1 MDGCPRQNP
10 AYSAGVRC
18 VGSIAT
24 TVSECARGLQAA
36 PEAAGTG
43 PLGGRES
50 TKTRLYIIGREILD
64 SRGNPTV
71 EAEVQLASDLIV
83 RAAVPSGASTGER
96 EAIELRDNDKKRYGG
111 KGVLKAVAN
120 IDNIIGDKLLG
131 MDSLMQGSID
141 KMMIDLD
148 GTPNKAK
155 LGANAILAVSMAVA
169 RASAMELNIPLY
181 RYLGGVNA
189 NTLPV
194 PMSNIL
200 NGGAHADNN
209 VDIQEFMIM
218 PLGAKSFKQALQMN
232 AEVFHSLKAILKKR
246 GLVTSVGDE
255 GGFAPN
261 LASNEE
267 AFIVIVEAIKAA
279 GYIPGKDI
287 YLAID
292 AAASSFFKD
301 GKYLFEGKKVNSDA
315 MIKYYESMIAKYPIC
330 SIEDGLA
337 ENDWSGWKKMNAK
350 LGNKIQIVGD
360 DVFVTNPAIIAKGI
374 KDNIANSVLIKL
386 NQIGTVTETIDA
398 INMAHKAGWTTV
410 VSHRSGETGDTF
422 IADLA
427 VALNTGQIKTGS
439 LSRSERIEKYNELL
453 RIEEELYDLAYFPG
467 KSVIKQLSK

>member
-1 MDGCPRQNP
+1 MSD
-10 AYSAGVRC
+10 
-18 VGSIAT
+18 I
-24 TVSECARGLQAA
+24 
-36 PEAAGTG
+36 
-43 PLGGRES
+43 
-50 TKTRLYIIGREILD
+50 LYIIGREILD

-71 EAEVQLASDLIV
+71 EAEVHLDSEIMAI
-83 RAAVPSGASTGER
+83 AAVPSGASTGER
-96 EAIELRDNDKKRYGG
+96 EAIELRDGDKKRYGG
-111 KGVLKAVAN
+111 KGVLKAVSN
-120 IDNIIGDKLLG
+120 IDNMSDELWGT
-131 MDSLMQGSID
+131 DSLLQGQID
-141 KMMIDLD
+141 KIMIDMD

-169 RASAMELNIPLY
+169 RASALELNIPLY

-189 NTLPV
+189 KTLPV

-218 PLGAKSFKQALQMN
+218 PLGAKSFQQALQMN

-267 AFIVIVEAIKAA
+267 AFIVIVEAIKTA

-292 AAASSFFKD
+292 AAASSFYKN
-301 GKYLFEGKKVNSDA
+301 GKYLFEGKKVSSDA
-315 MIKYYESMIAKYPIC
+315 MIKYYESMIDKYPIC

-337 ENDWSGWKKMNAK
+337 ENDWTGWKKMTAK
-350 LGNKIQIVGD
+350 LGSKIQIVGD
-360 DVFVTNPAIIAKGI
+360 DVFVTNPKIIAKGI

-439 LSRSERIEKYNELL
+439 ISRSERIEKYNQLL
-453 RIEEELYDLAYFPG
+453 RIEEELGEAAYFPG
-467 KSVIKQLSK
+467 KSIIKQL

>member
-1 MDGCPRQNP
+1 MSD
-10 AYSAGVRC
+10 
-18 VGSIAT
+18 I
-24 TVSECARGLQAA
+24 
-36 PEAAGTG
+36 
-43 PLGGRES
+43 
-50 TKTRLYIIGREILD
+50 LYIIGREILD

-71 EAEVQLASDLIV
+71 EAEVHLDSEIMAI
-83 RAAVPSGASTGER
+83 AAVPSGASTGER
-96 EAIELRDNDKKRYGG
+96 EAIELRDGDKKRYGG
-111 KGVLKAVAN
+111 KGVLKAVSN
-120 IDNIIGDKLLG
+120 IDNISDELWGT
-131 MDSLMQGSID
+131 DSLLQGQID
-141 KMMIDLD
+141 KIMIDMD

-155 LGANAILAVSMAVA
+155 LGANAMLAVSMAVA
-169 RASAMELNIPLY
+169 RASALELNIPLY

-189 NTLPV
+189 KTLPV

-218 PLGAKSFKQALQMN
+218 PLGAKSFQQALQMN

-267 AFIVIVEAIKAA
+267 AFIVIVEAIKTA

-292 AAASSFFKD
+292 AAASSFYKD
-301 GKYLFEGKKVNSDA
+301 GKYLFEGKKVSSDA

-337 ENDWSGWKKMNAK
+337 ENDWTGWKKMTAK
-350 LGNKIQIVGD
+350 LGSKIQIVGD
-360 DVFVTNPAIIAKGI
+360 DVFVTNPKIIAKGI

-439 LSRSERIEKYNELL
+439 ISRSERIEKYNQLL
-453 RIEEELYDLAYFPG
+453 RIEEELGEAAYFPG
-467 KSVIKQLSK
+467 KSIIKQI

>member
-1 MDGCPRQNP
+1 MSD
-10 AYSAGVRC
+10 
-18 VGSIAT
+18 I
-24 TVSECARGLQAA
+24 
-36 PEAAGTG
+36 
-43 PLGGRES
+43 
-50 TKTRLYIIGREILD
+50 LYILGREILD

-169 RASAMELNIPLY
+169 RGSAMELNMPLY

-189 NTLPV
+189 HTLPV

-279 GYIPGKDI
+279 GYIPGRDI

-292 AAASSFFKD
+292 AAASSFFQQ

-315 MIKYYESMIAKYPIC
+315 MIRYYESMVAKYPIC

-337 ENDWSGWKKMNAK
+337 ENDWSGWKKMTAK

-360 DVFVTNPAIIAKGI
+360 DVFVTNPAIIAQGI

-453 RIEEELYDLAYFPG
+453 RIEEELHDIAYFPG

>member
-1 MDGCPRQNP
+1 MSD
-10 AYSAGVRC
+10 
-18 VGSIAT
+18 I
-24 TVSECARGLQAA
+24 
-36 PEAAGTG
+36 
-43 PLGGRES
+43 
-50 TKTRLYIIGREILD
+50 LYIIGREILD

-209 VDIQEFMIM
+209 VDIQEFMVM

-315 MIKYYESMIAKYPIC
+315 MIKYYESMLAKYPIC

-398 INMAHKAGWTTV
+398 INMAHKAGWTAV

-439 LSRSERIEKYNELL
+439 LSRSERIEKYNQLL

>member
-1 MDGCPRQNP
+1 MRIKNKQEEKMSD
-10 AYSAGVRC
+10 
-18 VGSIAT
+18 I
-24 TVSECARGLQAA
+24 
-36 PEAAGTG
+36 
-43 PLGGRES
+43 
-50 TKTRLYIIGREILD
+50 LYIIGREILD

-71 EAEVQLASDLIV
+71 EAEVHLDSEIMAI
-83 RAAVPSGASTGER
+83 AAVPSGASTGER
-96 EAIELRDNDKKRYGG
+96 EAIELRDGDKKRYGG
-111 KGVLKAVAN
+111 KGVLKAVSN
-120 IDNIIGDKLLG
+120 IDNISDELWGT
-131 MDSLMQGSID
+131 DSLLQGQID
-141 KMMIDLD
+141 KIMIDMD

-169 RASAMELNIPLY
+169 RASALELNIPLY

-189 NTLPV
+189 KTLPV

-267 AFIVIVEAIKAA
+267 AFIVIVEAIKTA

-292 AAASSFFKD
+292 AAASSFYKD
-301 GKYLFEGKKVNSDA
+301 GKYLFEGKKVSSDA
-315 MIKYYESMIAKYPIC
+315 MIKYYESMIDKYPIC

-337 ENDWSGWKKMNAK
+337 ENDWTGWKKMTAK
-350 LGNKIQIVGD
+350 LGSKIQIVGD
-360 DVFVTNPAIIAKGI
+360 DVFVTNPKIIAKGI

-439 LSRSERIEKYNELL
+439 ISRSERIEKYNQLL
-453 RIEEELYDLAYFPG
+453 RIEEELGEAAYFPG
-467 KSVIKQLSK
+467 KSIIKQI

>member
-1 MDGCPRQNP
+1 MSD
-10 AYSAGVRC
+10 
-18 VGSIAT
+18 I
-24 TVSECARGLQAA
+24 
-36 PEAAGTG
+36 
-43 PLGGRES
+43 
-50 TKTRLYIIGREILD
+50 LYIIGREILD

-71 EAEVQLASDLIV
+71 EAEVHLDNEIMAI
-83 RAAVPSGASTGER
+83 AAVPSGASTGER
-96 EAIELRDNDKKRYGG
+96 EAIELRDGDKKRYGG
-111 KGVLKAVAN
+111 KGVLKAVSN
-120 IDNIIGDKLLG
+120 IDNISDELWGT
-131 MDSLMQGSID
+131 DSLLQGQID
-141 KMMIDLD
+141 KIMIDMD

-169 RASAMELNIPLY
+169 RVSALELNIPLY

-189 NTLPV
+189 KTLPV

-267 AFIVIVEAIKAA
+267 AFIVIVEAIKTA

-292 AAASSFFKD
+292 AAASSFYKD
-301 GKYLFEGKKVNSDA
+301 GKYLFEGKKVSSDA
-315 MIKYYESMIAKYPIC
+315 MIKYYESMIDKYPIC

-337 ENDWSGWKKMNAK
+337 ENDWTGWKKMNAK
-350 LGNKIQIVGD
+350 LGSKIQIVGD
-360 DVFVTNPAIIAKGI
+360 DVFVTNPKIIAKGI

-439 LSRSERIEKYNELL
+439 ISRSERIEKYNQLL
-453 RIEEELYDLAYFPG
+453 RIEEELGEAAYFPG
-467 KSVIKQLSK
+467 KSIIKQL

>member
-1 MDGCPRQNP
+1 MSD
-10 AYSAGVRC
+10 
-18 VGSIAT
+18 I
-24 TVSECARGLQAA
+24 
-36 PEAAGTG
+36 
-43 PLGGRES
+43 
-50 TKTRLYIIGREILD
+50 LYIIGREILD

-71 EAEVQLASDLIV
+71 EAEVHLDSEIMAI
-83 RAAVPSGASTGER
+83 AAVPSGASTGER
-96 EAIELRDNDKKRYGG
+96 EAIELRDGDKKRYGG
-111 KGVLKAVAN
+111 KGVLKAVSN
-120 IDNIIGDKLLG
+120 IDNISDELWGT
-131 MDSLMQGSID
+131 DSLLQGQID
-141 KMMIDLD
+141 KIMIDMD

-169 RASAMELNIPLY
+169 RASALELNIPLY

-189 NTLPV
+189 KTLPV

-267 AFIVIVEAIKAA
+267 AFIVIVEAIKTA

-292 AAASSFFKD
+292 AAASSFYKD
-301 GKYLFEGKKVNSDA
+301 GKYLFEGKKVSSDA
-315 MIKYYESMIAKYPIC
+315 MIKYYESMIDKYPIC

-337 ENDWSGWKKMNAK
+337 ENDWTGWKKMNAK
-350 LGNKIQIVGD
+350 LGSKIQIVGD
-360 DVFVTNPAIIAKGI
+360 DVFVTNPKIIAKGI

-439 LSRSERIEKYNELL
+439 ISRSERIEKYNQLL
-453 RIEEELYDLAYFPG
+453 RIEEELGEAAYFPG
-467 KSVIKQLSK
+467 KSIIKQL

>member
-1 MDGCPRQNP
+1 MSD
-10 AYSAGVRC
+10 
-18 VGSIAT
+18 I
-24 TVSECARGLQAA
+24 
-36 PEAAGTG
+36 
-43 PLGGRES
+43 
-50 TKTRLYIIGREILD
+50 LYIIGREILD

-111 KGVLKAVAN
+111 KGVLKAVSN
-120 IDNIIGDKLLG
+120 IDNISDELWGT
-131 MDSLMQGSID
+131 DSLLQGQID
-141 KMMIDLD
+141 KIMIDMD

-169 RASAMELNIPLY
+169 RASALELNIPLY

-189 NTLPV
+189 KTLPV

-267 AFIVIVEAIKAA
+267 AFIVIVEAIKTA

-292 AAASSFFKD
+292 AAASSFYKD
-301 GKYLFEGKKVNSDA
+301 GKYLFEGKKVSSDA
-315 MIKYYESMIAKYPIC
+315 MIKYYESMIDKYPIC

-337 ENDWSGWKKMNAK
+337 ENDWTGWKKMTAK
-350 LGNKIQIVGD
+350 LGSKIQIVGD
-360 DVFVTNPAIIAKGI
+360 DVFVTNPKIIAKGI

-439 LSRSERIEKYNELL
+439 ISRSERIEKYNQLL
-453 RIEEELYDLAYFPG
+453 RIEEELGEAAYFPG
-467 KSVIKQLSK
+467 KSIIKQL

>member
-1 MDGCPRQNP
+1 MSD
-10 AYSAGVRC
+10 
-18 VGSIAT
+18 I
-24 TVSECARGLQAA
+24 
-36 PEAAGTG
+36 
-43 PLGGRES
+43 
-50 TKTRLYIIGREILD
+50 LYIIGREILD

-71 EAEVQLASDLIV
+71 EAEVHLDSEIMAI
-83 RAAVPSGASTGER
+83 AAVPSGASTGER
-96 EAIELRDNDKKRYGG
+96 EAIELRDGDKKRYGG
-111 KGVLKAVAN
+111 KGVLKAVSN
-120 IDNIIGDKLLG
+120 IDNMSDELWGT
-131 MDSLMQGSID
+131 DSLLQGQID
-141 KMMIDLD
+141 KIMIDMD

-155 LGANAILAVSMAVA
+155 LGANAMLAVSMAVA
-169 RASAMELNIPLY
+169 RASALELNIPLY

-189 NTLPV
+189 KTLPV

-218 PLGAKSFKQALQMN
+218 PLGAKSFQQALQMN

-267 AFIVIVEAIKAA
+267 AFIVIVEAIKTA

-292 AAASSFFKD
+292 AAASSFYKN
-301 GKYLFEGKKVNSDA
+301 GKYLFEGKKVSSDA
-315 MIKYYESMIAKYPIC
+315 MIKYYESMIDKYPIC

-337 ENDWSGWKKMNAK
+337 ENDWTGWKKMTAK
-350 LGNKIQIVGD
+350 LGSKIQIVGD
-360 DVFVTNPAIIAKGI
+360 DVFVTNPKIIAKGI

-439 LSRSERIEKYNELL
+439 ISRSERIEKYNQLL
-453 RIEEELYDLAYFPG
+453 RIEEELGEAAYFPG
-467 KSVIKQLSK
+467 KSIIKQL

>member
-1 MDGCPRQNP
+1 MSD
-10 AYSAGVRC
+10 
-18 VGSIAT
+18 I
-24 TVSECARGLQAA
+24 
-36 PEAAGTG
+36 
-43 PLGGRES
+43 
-50 TKTRLYIIGREILD
+50 LYIIGREILD

-71 EAEVQLASDLIV
+71 EAEVHLDSEIMAI
-83 RAAVPSGASTGER
+83 AAVPSGASTGER
-96 EAIELRDNDKKRYGG
+96 EAIELRDGDKKRYGG
-111 KGVLKAVAN
+111 KGVLKAVSN
-120 IDNIIGDKLLG
+120 IDNISDELWGT
-131 MDSLMQGSID
+131 DSLLQGQID
-141 KMMIDLD
+141 KIMIDMD

-169 RASAMELNIPLY
+169 RASALELNIPLY

-189 NTLPV
+189 KTLPV

-267 AFIVIVEAIKAA
+267 AFIVIVEAIKTA

-292 AAASSFFKD
+292 AAASSFYKD
-301 GKYLFEGKKVNSDA
+301 GKYLFEGKKVSSDA

-337 ENDWSGWKKMNAK
+337 ENDWTGWKKMNAK
-350 LGNKIQIVGD
+350 LGSKIQIVGD
-360 DVFVTNPAIIAKGI
+360 DVFVTNPKIIAKGI

-439 LSRSERIEKYNELL
+439 ISRSERIEKYNQLL
-453 RIEEELYDLAYFPG
+453 RIEEELGEAAFFPG
-467 KSVIKQLSK
+467 KSIIKQL

>member
-1 MDGCPRQNP
+1 
-10 AYSAGVRC
+10 
-18 VGSIAT
+18 
-24 TVSECARGLQAA
+24 
-36 PEAAGTG
+36 
-43 PLGGRES
+43 
-50 TKTRLYIIGREILD
+50 
-64 SRGNPTV
+64 
-71 EAEVQLASDLIV
+71 
-83 RAAVPSGASTGER
+83 R
-96 EAIELRDNDKKRYGG
+96 EAIELRDGDKKRYGG

-120 IDNIIGDKLLG
+120 IDNIIADKLLG

-141 KMMIDLD
+141 KMMIALD

-169 RASAMELNIPLY
+169 RGSAMELNMPLY

-209 VDIQEFMIM
+209 VDIQEFMVM

-267 AFIVIVEAIKAA
+267 AFIVIVEAIKTA

-360 DVFVTNPAIIAKGI
+360 DVFVTNPEIIAKGI

-439 LSRSERIEKYNELL
+439 LSRSERMEKYNQLL
-453 RIEEELYDLAYFPG
+453 RIEEDLYDAAYFPG
-467 KSVIKQLSK
+467 KSVIKQL